1 MLTCI
6 SCPKQFG
13 RGRAPFYDS
22 DDDDAVNE
30 ISPQIKD
37 MTSGATEHGRRRHH
51 QGSRFTKSEG
61 VLTPRTAAAKW
72 REMEARMRWLSIG
85 ERTPS
90 VSGRTEASSAFLE
103 DGEDEEPKEWVSQVE
118 PGILITFLS
127 LPQGGNYVR
136 KIRFRGVKGFK
147 ILLKRP
153 AVLKLY
159 PAGAAVWLC
168 CHLFNV
174 EYGCCSQDMFDQYRA
189 QKWWEENYED
199 VMELYNVQR
208 FNNQAMPLPTPPRFE
223 DEVKKGCALECSS
236 SDSLEQHKSCRG
248 HYNSHQHSHCYDSSI
263 LTTTPKL
270 SSTSGSKTET
280 SSTDASTRASSS
292 PEELDQSEE
301 IFSSVN
307 NASDMEREWVEED
320 VPGVYITI
328 RELPRG
334 IRELCRVRFSREKF
348 GEMHA
353 RLWWEENRARI
364 RQQYLR

>member
-51 QGSRFTKSEG
+51 QGSRLIESEA
-61 VLTPRTAAAKW
+61 VSTPRTAAAAKW
-72 REMEARMRWLSIG
+72 RELEARMRWLSSG
-85 ERTPS
+85 ERTPR
-90 VSGRTEASSAFLE
+90 VSGRTEASSSFLE
-103 DGEDEEPKEWVSQVE
+103 DGEDEEPKEWVAQVE

-136 KIRFRGVKGFK
+136 KIRF
-147 ILLKRP
+147 
-153 AVLKLY
+153 
-159 PAGAAVWLC
+159 
-168 CHLFNV
+168 
-174 EYGCCSQDMFDQYRA
+174 SQDMFDQYQA
-189 QKWWEENYED
+189 QRWWEENYDD

-208 FNNQAMPLPTPPRFE
+208 FNHQAMPLPTPPRSE
-223 DEVKKGCALECSS
+223 DEVKKGCALGCSA
-236 SDSLEQHKSCRG
+236 SDSLEQHKSCRA
-248 HYNSHQHSHCYDSSI
+248 HYNSSGI

-270 SSTSGSKTET
+270 SSISGSKTET
-280 SSTDASTRASSS
+280 SSTEASTRASSS
-292 PEELDQSEE
+292 PKELDQSEE
-301 IFSSVN
+301 IFTSVSH
-307 NASDMEREWVEED
+307 ASDMEREWVEED

-328 RELPRG
+328 RELPGG

>member
-136 KIRFRGVKGFK
+136 KIRF
-147 ILLKRP
+147 
-153 AVLKLY
+153 
-159 PAGAAVWLC
+159 
-168 CHLFNV
+168 
-174 EYGCCSQDMFDQYRA
+174 SQDMFDQYRA